1 MADPMPLIPTSLALQ
16 IDRTSPI
23 PLYFQVAQ
31 QFERAIRAGDL
42 PAGTRLDNEVQLADV
57 LEVSRPTVRT
67 AFLYLVNHGLVERKR
82 GSGTVVIREKVNR
95 TVQLSSLYDD
105 LVAAGKKPVSRVL
118 VNDITPASELVAEV
132 LQIPVDTPV
141 LRLER
146 LRLVDN
152 EPIALMHNYLPAQFG
167 PMDSSALESRGLYEL
182 LRAQGVRVTKA
193 SQKMSARNATVAEAR
208 LLDEKRGAALL
219 TMQRIGTDQ
228 SGRPVEFGEHV
239 YRASRYAFHASLEL
253 GSSPSGHA

>member
-1 MADPMPLIPTSLALQ
+1 MSEPIPAVPTSVDLK

-31 QFERAIRAGDL
+31 QFEAAIRAGTL
-42 PAGTRLDNEVQLADV
+42 PAGTRLDNEVQLAEV
-57 LEVSRPTVRT
+57 LEVSRPTVRA

-105 LVAAGKKPVSRVL
+105 LIAAGRKPVSKVL
-118 VNDITPASELVAEV
+118 ANDVVPATELVAEA
-132 LQIPVDTPV
+132 LNLAVDTPI

-152 EPIALMHNYLPAQFG
+152 EPIALMHNYLPAEFG
-167 PMDSSALESRGLYEL
+167 PLESAALESRGLYEL
-182 LRAQGVRVTKA
+182 LRAQSVRVIKA

-219 TMQRIGTDQ
+219 TMERIGTDQ
-228 SGRPVEFGEHV
+228 NGRPVEFGEHV

-253 GSSPSGHA
+253 ASPHAVAR